1 MYVVIVDLNIERS
14 FVFIEIVLIFK
25 EVIVHVGLMNKFFP
39 VFL

>member
-1 MYVVIVDLNIERS
+1 MYVVIVNLNIERT

-25 EVIVHVGLMNKFFP
+25 KVIVHMGLMNKIFP